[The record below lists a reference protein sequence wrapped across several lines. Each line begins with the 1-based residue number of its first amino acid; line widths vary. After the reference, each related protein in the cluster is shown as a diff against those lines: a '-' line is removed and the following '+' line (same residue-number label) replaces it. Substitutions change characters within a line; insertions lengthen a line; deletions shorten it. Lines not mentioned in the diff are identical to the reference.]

1 MNMQKPSPSSL
12 AHHWD
17 LDPDVVFLNHGSFGA
32 CPRVVMELQ
41 QQLRARME
49 AQPLLFL
56 YRELEGMLDEARQP
70 LARLV
75 GCDADDLAFV
85 PNATTGVNTVLRSL
99 TFAPGDELLVTDQEY
114 NACRNALDFVA
125 ERAGAE
131 VVVAEVPFPI
141 DGPDTVVERVLDKVT
156 ERTKLLLIDH
166 VTSPTGVVNPVA
178 ELVAALHERG
188 IDTLV
193 DGAHAPGM
201 LPLDLEQL
209 GAAYYTGNCHK
220 WLCTPKG
227 SALLYVRRDRQPQI
241 RPLTISHGA
250 NVPRDDRSRF
260 RLEFDFCGT
269 GDYTPF
275 LCVPAA
281 IRFLEELMPGGL
293 AALQKHN
300 HDLAMRGRAL
310 LCEALGTDPAAPESM
325 IGSLASVVL
334 PWSDEPPVMPQG
346 LDPLQLALWEQHRVE
361 VPVMRWP
368 HPKLRLLRISPQAY
382 NDEGQYA
389 HLASLVQTLV

>member
-1 MNMQKPSPSSL
+1 M
-12 AHHWD
+12 
-17 LDPDVVFLNHGSFGA
+17 
-32 CPRVVMELQ
+32 
-41 QQLRARME
+41 
-49 AQPLLFL
+49 AQ
-56 YRELEGMLDEARQP
+56 
-70 LARLV
+70 
-75 GCDADDLAFV
+75 
-85 PNATTGVNTVLRSL
+85 
-99 TFAPGDELLVTDQEY
+99 
-114 NACRNALDFVA
+114 
-125 ERAGAE
+125 
-131 VVVAEVPFPI
+131 
-141 DGPDTVVERVLDKVT
+141 
-156 ERTKLLLIDH
+156 
-166 VTSPTGVVNPVA
+166 
-178 ELVAALHERG
+178 
-188 IDTLV
+188 
-193 DGAHAPGM
+193 
-201 LPLDLEQL
+201 
-209 GAAYYTGNCHK
+209 
-220 WLCTPKG
+220 
-227 SALLYVRRDRQPQI
+227 
-241 RPLTISHGA
+241 
-250 NVPRDDRSRF
+250 SRF

-334 PWSDEPPVMPQG
+334 PWSDEPPAMPQG